1 MAFLI
6 HKVGFTL
13 SQKSVRQGERI
24 GATATSHSPM
34 RYVPHMKEND
44 MRNNLAMVALA
55 ALVAGPLILPAPVL
69 AQSSDAYRRDS
80 DGYRRDQVYRG
91 RGGDYRRK
99 CGGGNGAVG
108 TVAGGVGGAV
118 LGSALG
124 GGTLGTV
131 AGGVGG
137 ALLGRHLDKKN
148 TESRNG
154 C

>member
-1 MAFLI
+1 MRW
-6 HKVGFTL
+6 
-13 SQKSVRQGERI
+13 VRQ
-24 GATATSHSPM
+24 
-34 RYVPHMKEND
+34 MKETVMKNA
-44 MRNNLAMVALA
+44 LAKVALA
-55 ALVAGPLILPAPVL
+55 ALISGSAMMPVAAS
-69 AQSSDAYRRDS
+69 AQSSDGYRHDS
-80 DGYRRDQVYRG
+80 DYRRDQAYRSN
-91 RGGDYRRK
+91 DYTYRHR

-118 LGSALG
+118 LGNVLG
-124 GGTLGTV
+124 GGALGTV